1 MTNIEYIQLQNI
13 NRTELLAVLNKE
25 RIREHL
31 VSHELFDEQKLD
43 SWIEQKSMVDSS
55 KGCRVR
61 GIIVDNSV
69 AGWGGIQF
77 ENGAYEIAIVLDER
91 YWGIGRAVFKD
102 LIAWAAELG
111 HKVVVLHLFN
121 TRPEYKF
128 LKKMSLR
135 VYESTMF
142 GQKYKSYELG
152 VPHA

>member
-61 GIIVDNSV
+61 GIIVANSV

-91 YWGIGRAVFKD
+91 HRNAASSD
-102 LIAWAAELG
+102 LPLEPLPTLAAD
-111 HKVVVLHLFN
+111 LF
-121 TRPEYKF
+121 
-128 LKKMSLR
+128 
-135 VYESTMF
+135 
-142 GQKYKSYELG
+142 
-152 VPHA
+152 A